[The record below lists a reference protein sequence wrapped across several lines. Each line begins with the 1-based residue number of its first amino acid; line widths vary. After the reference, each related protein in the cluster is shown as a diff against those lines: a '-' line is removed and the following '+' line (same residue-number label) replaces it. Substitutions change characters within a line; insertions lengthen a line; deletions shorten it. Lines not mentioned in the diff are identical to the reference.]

1 MSDLIMLYRLLFG
14 LGSGVISPPAPGFNY
29 IHQLYFI
36 HFFRQTFIIIVFCFK
51 INRLNFKFRALCAP
65 CQNLIFIFLFSR
77 GNFFMVFKVF
87 VLRDFLT
94 PCKNDLIDNR
104 LLKSFSWPIEWKLIM
119 FF

>member
-65 CQNLIFIFLFSR
+65 CQNLIF
-77 GNFFMVFKVF
+77 NFF
-87 VLRDFLT
+87 VLRDFPT
-94 PCKNDLIDNR
+94 PCKNDLIDNG

-119 FF
+119 LF